1 MGARLLPT
9 SNLSLSY
16 LQFYFISSFL
26 LHVCHKSI
34 IYIWSSQ
41 LALVVL
47 NLPAN
52 AGDIR
57 DAGLIPQV
65 GKIPLGLGMA
75 IHFSIIAWRIPWTKE
90 SSGLQSI
97 ASQVVGHDLKKLRL
111 HTCPNITSQGLCH
124 IHQFKKL
131 ISMPTR
137 RCGTCI
143 QWNIT
148 VIKKKE
154 VMPFA
159 TTWMDLEIGNLSKT
173 NQKKTN
179 IT

>member
-1 MGARLLPT
+1 
-9 SNLSLSY
+9 
-16 LQFYFISSFL
+16 
-26 LHVCHKSI
+26 
-34 IYIWSSQ
+34 
-41 LALVVL
+41 
-47 NLPAN
+47 
-52 AGDIR
+52 
-57 DAGLIPQV
+57 
-65 GKIPLGLGMA
+65 MA

-179 IT
+179 ITWYHLYTETNKQKKIQMNSFSKQKQTHRLKEQTYGYQGVRMRVRNS